1 MFNSLQDSSKS
12 MPWLADLVQSSESS
26 LNALP
31 LQCLCEFLLMK
42 HHSMSSTEKS
52 SSRQKSIRLKVAGR
66 LHDLLFGPEA
76 TSDGVSKLVQYFI
89 DRWSSPL
96 LKDRESSRL
105 AFKAIV
111 LYQKK
116 SSGRSQSLSS
126 DTEMQDQQQQD
137 KLANSTDPFYWMQE
151 KLLTF
156 PFIDDILP
164 LMVIAMTKVSYLSLL
179 MKDML
184 HFTECTVLLGVHFN
198 SYN

>member
-1 MFNSLQDSSKS
+1 

-42 HHSMSSTEKS
+42 HHHSMSSEKS
-52 SSRQKSIRLKVAGR
+52 SSKQKSIRFKVAGR

-76 TSDGVSKLVQYFI
+76 TNDGVSKLVQYFI

-105 AFKAIV
+105 AFKTIV
-111 LYQKK
+111 LHQKK

-126 DTEMQDQQQQD
+126 DTDIQQD
-137 KLANSTDPFYWMQE
+137 HHQEKLANSTDPFHWMHE

-156 PFIDDILP
+156 PFIEDILP
-164 LMVIAMTKVSYLSLL
+164 QIVIAMTKV
-179 MKDML
+179 
-184 HFTECTVLLGVHFN
+184 FIIT
-198 SYN
+198 